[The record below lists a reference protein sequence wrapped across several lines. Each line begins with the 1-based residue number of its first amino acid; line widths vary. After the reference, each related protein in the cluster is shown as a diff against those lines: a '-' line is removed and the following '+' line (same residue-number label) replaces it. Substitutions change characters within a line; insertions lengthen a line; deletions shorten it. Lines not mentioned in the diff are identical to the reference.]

1 MVNMSF
7 IKYEYIRI
15 NKFSRPGIKNSRIE
29 GLIMHYTANNGGTAR
44 NHKSYFNNLNGVY
57 ASAHL
62 FVDDKEAICII
73 PLNEVAYHANDIQKY
88 VNGQP
93 YYPLRSIIGNANYST
108 IGIEMCL
115 DRNGK
120 ITEKTFQN
128 TVKAVKELIAKYPNI
143 TRDKIWRHYDVTSK
157 NCPAPWVAKPSE
169 LERFKDAVFGKT
181 NSSKPAEKPSKPS
194 VKPSYTRI
202 AEDGMFGPGTA
213 NRAMEYEG
221 MTPDDE
227 ISHQYRQACNKNL
240 YAAKFDKTLIGS
252 NLIRTWQKRLK
263 AKGFYKGEIDG
274 LCGTE
279 MIKAMQRAL
288 KTTVDGVISPVSNM
302 VKSLQVALNNNKLPW

>member
-1 MVNMSF
+1 MSF

-62 FVDDKEAICII
+62 FVDDEEAICII

-181 NSSKPAEKPSKPS
+181 SGSNSAAKPSTPS
-194 VKPSYTRI
+194 VKPNTNKI
-202 AEDGMFGPGTA
+202 QEDGMFGPSTA
-213 NRAMEYEG
+213 NKAMQYEG
-221 MTPDDE
+221 ITPDDE

-240 YAAKFDKTLIGS
+240 YAAQFDNTLKGS
-252 NLIRTWQKRLK
+252 TLIRTWQKRLK
-263 AKGFYKGEIDG
+263 AKGYYNGAVDG
-274 LCGTE
+274 LCGKNT
-279 MIKAMQRAL
+279 IKAMQKAL
-288 KTTVDGVISPVSNM
+288 GTTQDGVISPTSNM
-302 VKSLQVALNNNKLPW
+302 VKALQIALNKNKLPW

>member
-1 MVNMSF
+1 MSF

-15 NKFSRPGIKNSRIE
+15 NKFSRPGIKNSGIE

-62 FVDDKEAICII
+62 FVDEEEAICVI

-181 NSSKPAEKPSKPS
+181 SGSNSAAKPSTPSAKPS
-194 VKPSYTRI
+194 TNKIP
-202 AEDGMFGPGTA
+202 EDGMFGPSTA
-213 NRAMEYEG
+213 NKAMQYEG
-221 MTPDDE
+221 ITPDDE

-240 YAAKFDKTLIGS
+240 YAAQFDNTLKGS
-252 NLIRTWQKRLK
+252 TLIRTWQKRLK
-263 AKGFYKGEIDG
+263 AKGLYNGAIDG
-274 LCGTE
+274 LCGKE

-302 VKSLQVALNNNKLPW
+302 VKALQVALNNNKLPW

>member
-1 MVNMSF
+1 MSF

-15 NKFSRPGIKNSRIE
+15 NKFSRPGIKNSGIK

-62 FVDDKEAICII
+62 FVDDEEAICII

-143 TRDKIWRHYDVTSK
+143 TRNKIWRHYDVTGK

-181 NSSKPAEKPSKPS
+181 SGSNSAAKPSTPS
-194 VKPSYTRI
+194 VKPSANKI
-202 AEDGMFGPGTA
+202 AEDGMFGPSTA
-213 NRAMEYEG
+213 NKAMKYEG
-221 MTPDDE
+221 ITPDGE

-240 YAAKFDKTLIGS
+240 YAAQFDNTLKGS
-252 NLIRTWQKRLK
+252 TLIRTWQKRLK
-263 AKGFYKGEIDG
+263 AKGLYKGAIDG

-302 VKSLQVALNNNKLPW
+302 VKALQRALNNNKLPW

>member
-1 MVNMSF
+1 MSF

-15 NKFSRPGIKNSRIE
+15 NKFSRPGIKNSGIK

-62 FVDDKEAICII
+62 FVDDEEAICVI

-88 VNGQP
+88 VNRQP

-120 ITEKTFQN
+120 IAEKTFQN
-128 TVKAVKELIAKYPNI
+128 TVKAAKELIVKYPNI
-143 TRDKIWRHYDVTSK
+143 TRDKIWRHYDVTGK
-157 NCPAPWVAKPSE
+157 NCPAPWVARPTE

-194 VKPSYTRI
+194 SKPSYTRI
-202 AEDGMFGPGTA
+202 PEDGKFGTA
-213 NRAMEYEG
+213 TAKRLQQYFNTTQDG
-221 MTPDDE
+221 V
-227 ISHQYRQACNKNL
+227 ISHQYKQKYNQNV
-240 YAAKFDKTLIGS
+240 YAAQFDKTLKGS
-252 NLIRTWQKRLK
+252 NVIKALQKTLGVTKDGLLGQATIKALQKRL
-263 AKGFYKGEIDG
+263 GTTQDG
-274 LCGTE
+274 
-279 MIKAMQRAL
+279 I
-288 KTTVDGVISPVSNM
+288 ISPVSDM
-302 VKSLQVALNNNKLPW
+302 VRALQKALNNNKLPW

>member
-1 MVNMSF
+1 MSF

-15 NKFSRPGIKNSRIE
+15 NKFSRPGIKNSGIK

-44 NHKSYFNNLNGVY
+44 NHKSYFNILNGVY

-62 FVDDKEAICII
+62 FVDDEEAICVI

-93 YYPLRSIIGNANYST
+93 YYPLRSILGNANYST
-108 IGIEMCL
+108 IGVEMCL

-143 TRDKIWRHYDVTSK
+143 TRNKIWRHYDVTGK
-157 NCPAPWVAKPSE
+157 NCPAPWVAKPGE

-181 NSSKPAEKPSKPS
+181 SGSNSAAKPSTPSLKPNTN
-194 VKPSYTRI
+194 KI
-202 AEDGMFGPGTA
+202 QEDGMFGPSTA
-213 NRAMEYEG
+213 NKAMQYEG
-221 MTPDDE
+221 ITPDDE

-240 YAAKFDKTLIGS
+240 YAAQFDNTLKGS
-252 NLIRTWQKRLK
+252 TLIRTWQKRLK
-263 AKGFYKGEIDG
+263 AKGYYNGAIDG

-302 VKSLQVALNNNKLPW
+302 VKALQVALNNNKLPW